1 MDRRADVLARR
12 VGPGDIAVFD
22 QVDLDRRTAD
32 ALVAAGITAVINA
45 APSISGRFPNLGPE
59 ILISAGIVLIDGVG
73 SEVLRIKE
81 GSRLRLHDGR
91 VYIGD
96 TEVACGI
103 EQTANSIADL
113 MIEAKSG
120 LSAQLE
126 AFSANTIE
134 FLRHERA
141 LIIDR
146 VGVPDIEVPIRG
158 RQVLVVAAGYNH
170 IADLAA
176 LKHFIREYH
185 PVLIGVEAA
194 PTRCAQ
200 LGTSRTSSS
209 ATRTRCGPRRSNR
222 PARSWFPPTRRS
234 RPGLE
239 RIQDLGIGAVT
250 FPAVGHQ
257 EELALLLAERAR
269 RELIVTVG
277 MQATLDEFLDRGA
290 ADHAVDL
297 PDPARLGGSSSTPRP
312 PPHCTG
318 PGSRRR
324 RAAARPRRARR
335 GRRGAAGRPTPAPTA
350 SRHRYDWDH
359 LFSWLRGFSHDF
371 VSVPLVSLAAVFLAL
386 ALGVVLGTTRSPRY
400 WRPESTD
407 DLRRQ
412 TAIYQAERNA
422 PERPGWVTP
431 TGSAPAVGPRS
442 SAARWLA
449 KKIGALV
456 APDAPRPTVT
466 RVTAQSRRPAPRSP
480 ASSSSPTTSPTQ
492 PGPTNQ
498 CAGPP
503 GCTRP
508 GCSCR
513 PPSTPGTLAGGL
525 LGSLLLIDT
534 DTASRR
540 PPG

>member
-170 IADLAA
+170 ITDLAA

-185 PVLIGVEAA
+185 PVLIGVEAGA
-194 PTRCAQ
+194 DALRAAGHKPHLIVGDPYQVQTDTLKSAQ
-200 LGTSRTSSS
+200 EVVV
-209 ATRTRCGPRRSNR
+209 
-222 PARSWFPPTRRS
+222 PAQPDGYA
-234 RPGLE
+234 PGLE

-250 FPAVGHQ
+250 FPAVSNP
-257 EELALLLAERAR
+257 EDLALLLAEAHGA
-269 RELIVTVG
+269 ELVIAVG
-277 MQATLDEFLDRGA
+277 FQATLHEFLDRGRSGSNPSTF
-290 ADHAVDL
+290 L
-297 PDPARLGGSSSTPRP
+297 TRLRLGSKLIDGQ
-312 PPHCTG
+312 
-318 PGSRRR
+318 
-324 RAAARPRRARR
+324 AAAALYRSRVSS
-335 GRRGAAGRPTPAPTA
+335 GAVLFMVLAALTA
-350 SRHRYDWDH
+350 VIAA
-359 LFSWLRGFSHDF
+359 L
-371 VSVPLVSLAAVFLAL
+371 LVSDIGGAY
-386 ALGVVLGTTRSPRY
+386 GVLVSGNWNDVVS
-400 WRPESTD
+400 WVK
-407 DLRRQ
+407 
-412 TAIYQAERNA
+412 
-422 PERPGWVTP
+422 GWV
-431 TGSAPAVGPRS
+431 
-442 SAARWLA
+442 
-449 KKIGALV
+449 
-456 APDAPRPTVT
+456 
-466 RVTAQSRRPAPRSP
+466 
-480 ASSSSPTTSPTQ
+480 
-492 PGPTNQ
+492 
-498 CAGPP
+498 
-503 GCTRP
+503 
-508 GCSCR
+508 
-513 PPSTPGTLAGGL
+513 
-525 LGSLLLIDT
+525 
-534 DTASRR
+534 
-540 PPG
+540 